1 MIKSFLNYPGG
12 KYRLLKQ
19 ILPLFPSAYSQFID
33 MFAGSAV
40 VSVNALLNVPTH
52 AYDNNAQL
60 ISLLRFVQRTP
71 VDELVIGVKQLVGE
85 YGLTDTN
92 AHGYA
97 FYESDS
103 AKGLGSVNK
112 EAYMKLRQAY
122 NAAVADGE
130 SADLLLYT
138 LVVFGFNNQMR
149 FNRKGEFNNPVGK
162 RDFNKQ
168 MEQKLIDFSDRVKNM
183 DIEFNQ
189 SDFREVTADVHD
201 GFFYVDPPYLIT
213 TAVYN
218 ENGGWTEQDESD
230 LLNKLD
236 EINAAGNKFALSNVL
251 SMKGK
256 TNDMLLAWSE
266 KYNVNHLSMSYGN
279 SNYQTK
285 ENGMTD
291 EVLITNY

>member
-19 ILPLFPSAYSQFID
+19 ILPLFPSAYGQFID

-40 VSVNALLNVPTH
+40 VSVNGLLSVPTY
-52 AYDNNAQL
+52 AYDSNAQL
-60 ISLLRFVQRTP
+60 ITLLQFVQRTP
-71 VDELVIGVKQLVGE
+71 VDELVTGVKKLVSD
-85 YGLTDTN
+85 YGLTNTSIN
-92 AHGYA
+92 GYA
-97 FYESDS
+97 FYELDS
-103 AKGLGSVNK
+103 TKGLGQVNK
-112 EAYMKLRQAY
+112 GAYLQLRENYNEAVRAGE
-122 NAAVADGE
+122 AAE
-130 SADLLLYT
+130 LLLYT
-138 LVVFGFNNQMR
+138 LIVFGFNNQMR

-168 MEQKLIDFSDRVKNM
+168 MEQKLIDFSSRVKSM

-189 SDFREVTADVHD
+189 LDFRDVKSDVRD

-218 ENGGWTEQDESD
+218 ENGGWTEQDEFA
-230 LLNKLD
+230 LLHKLD
-236 EINAAGNKFALSNVL
+236 EIDAAGNMFALSNVL
-251 SMKGK
+251 FMKGK
-256 TNDMLLAWSE
+256 SNAMLIDWSE
-266 KYNVNHLSMSYGN
+266 KYNVHHLNMSYGN

-285 ENGMTD
+285 ENGKTD